1 MKLTN
6 KFNLPQTFVNVIQRP
21 TYSKGKAHISATEII
36 NSPRIVQLKK
46 KYWEEIEQ
54 DASEMVWSLF
64 GSAVHNI
71 LEHGKDDHHIV
82 EERLHLE
89 FDGWKISG
97 AIDLQ
102 EVEPN
107 GTISISDYKV
117 TGAWAVMNEKEDWHR
132 QLNIYAWMV
141 EKVKKVPVGKLQ
153 IIAIIR
159 DWSARDAGTKEGYP
173 PSPVATIDI
182 PLWSFE
188 EREEYISKRIDEHS
202 TALFEMETDG
212 EMPDCTPEEMWEK
225 KTTYALKKNANVR
238 ATSVHTALVD
248 AEEALAKATSAAK
261 KNESFSIEIRL
272 GERTRCKGY
281 CQVSQFCKQYQT
293 YLIKEEENV
302 SS

>member
-1 MKLTN
+1 MKFTN
-6 KFNLPQTFVNVIQRP
+6 KFNLPQTFVNVIHRP

-46 KYWEEIEQ
+46 KYWDEIEQ

-71 LEHGKDDHHIV
+71 LEHGKGDNHVV

-89 FDGWKISG
+89 FEGWRISG

-107 GTISISDYKV
+107 GTITISDYKV
-117 TGAWAVMNEKEDWHR
+117 TGAWAVMNEKDDWHR

-159 DWSARDAGTKEGYP
+159 DWSARDAQTKENYP
-173 PSPVATIDI
+173 NSPVATIDI

-188 EREEYISKRIDEHS
+188 EREKFMTKRIYEHG

-212 EMPDCTPEEMWEK
+212 DLPDCTAEEMWEK
-225 KTTYALKKNANVR
+225 KTSYALKKDGNVR
-238 ATSVHTALVD
+238 AKSVHETQEA
-248 AEEALAKATSAAK
+248 AEEALVKALGTAK
-261 KNESFSIEIRL
+261 KNEGFSIEIRQ
-272 GERTRCKGY
+272 GERTRCKSY
-281 CQVSQFCKQYQT
+281 CQVASFCNQYQN
-293 YLIKEEENV
+293 YMKEMP
-302 SS
+302 

>member
-1 MKLTN
+1 MKFTN
-6 KFNLPQTFVNVIQRP
+6 KFNLPQTFVNVIHRP

-46 KYWEEIEQ
+46 KHWDDIEQ

-71 LEHGKDDHHIV
+71 LEHGKDKHHIV
-82 EERLHLE
+82 EERLNIE
-89 FDGWKISG
+89 FEGWKISG

-102 EVEPN
+102 ELEPN
-107 GTISISDYKV
+107 GTMTISDYKV
-117 TGAWAVMNEKEDWHR
+117 TGAWAVMNEKDDWHR
-132 QLNIYAWMV
+132 QLNIYGWLV

-159 DWSARDAGTKEGYP
+159 DWSARDAASKEGYP
-173 PSPVATIDI
+173 QSPVATIDI

-188 EREEYISKRIDEHS
+188 EREAFITKRIYDHG

-225 KTTYALKKNANVR
+225 KTSYALKKDGNVR
-238 ATSVHTALVD
+238 AKSVHETLED
-248 AEEALAKATSAAK
+248 AETALAKSEETAK
-261 KNESFSIEIRL
+261 KNEKFVIEVRQ
-272 GERTRCKGY
+272 GERTRCRSY
-281 CQVSQFCKQYQT
+281 CQVSSFCTQYQN
-293 YLIKEEENV
+293 YLKEIL
-302 SS
+302 

>member
-6 KFNLPQTFVNVIQRP
+6 KFNLPQTFVNVIDRP

-46 KYWEEIEQ
+46 KYWNEIEQ

-82 EERLHLE
+82 EERIHLQFE
-89 FDGWKISG
+89 GWHISG

-102 EVEPN
+102 EIEPN
-107 GTISISDYKV
+107 GTTTISDYKV
-117 TGAWAVMNEKEDWHR
+117 TGAWAVMNEKDDWHR
-132 QLNIYAWMV
+132 QLNIYAWLV
-141 EKVKKVPVGKLQ
+141 EKAKNVKVGKLQ

-159 DWSARDAGTKEGYP
+159 DWSARDAATKEGYP

-182 PLWSFE
+182 PLWTFE
-188 EREEYISKRIDEHS
+188 EREAFITKRIYDHG

-212 EMPDCTPEEMWEK
+212 DLPNCTAEDMWEK
-225 KTTYALKKNANVR
+225 KTSYALKKDGNVR
-238 ATSVHTALVD
+238 AKSVHESQ
-248 AEEALAKATSAAK
+248 EEADKALAKAEESAK
-261 KNESFSIEIRL
+261 KGDKFVIEIRQ
-272 GERTRCKGY
+272 GERTRCKNY
-281 CQVSQFCKQYQT
+281 CQVSPFCNQHQEYMST
-293 YLIKEEENV
+293 ME
-302 SS
+302 

>member
-1 MKLTN
+1 MKFTN
-6 KFNLPQTFVNVIQRP
+6 KFNLPQTFVNVIHRP

-46 KYWEEIEQ
+46 KHWDDIEQ

-71 LEHGKDDHHIV
+71 LEHGKDEHHIV

-89 FDGWKISG
+89 FEGWKISG

-107 GTISISDYKV
+107 GTITISDYKV
-117 TGAWAVMNEKEDWHR
+117 TGAWAVMNEKDDWHR
-132 QLNIYAWMV
+132 QLNIYGWIV
-141 EKVKKVPVGKLQ
+141 EKVKKIPVGKLQ

-159 DWSARDAGTKEGYP
+159 DWSAREAATKEGYP
-173 PSPVATIDI
+173 QSPVATIDI

-188 EREEYISKRIDEHS
+188 EREAFVAKRIYEHG

-212 EMPDCTPEEMWEK
+212 EMPECTPEEMWEK
-225 KTTYALKKNANVR
+225 KTTYALKKDGNVR
-238 ATSVHTALVD
+238 AKSVHETLED
-248 AEEALAKATSAAK
+248 AEKALAKSEETAK
-261 KNESFSIEIRL
+261 KNEKFSIEVRQ
-272 GERTRCKGY
+272 GERTRCRSY
-281 CQVSQFCKQYQT
+281 CQVSQFCTQYQN
-293 YLIKEEENV
+293 YMKEMP
-302 SS
+302 

>member
-6 KFNLPQTFVNVIQRP
+6 KFNLPQTFVNVIDRP

-46 KYWEEIEQ
+46 KYWNEIEQ

-82 EERLHLE
+82 EERLHLMFE
-89 FDGWKISG
+89 GWHISG

-107 GTISISDYKV
+107 GTITISDYKV
-117 TGAWAVMNEKEDWHR
+117 TGAWAVMNEKDDWHR
-132 QLNIYAWMV
+132 QLNIYAWLV
-141 EKVKKVPVGKLQ
+141 EKIKGTKVGKLQ

-159 DWSARDAGTKEGYP
+159 DWSARDAATKENYP

-182 PLWSFE
+182 PLWTFE
-188 EREEYISKRIDEHS
+188 EREAFITKRIYDHGA
-202 TALFEMETDG
+202 ALFEMETGGDLP
-212 EMPDCTPEEMWEK
+212 ECNAEEMWEK
-225 KTTYALKKNANVR
+225 KTSYALKKDGNVR
-238 ATSVHTALVD
+238 AKSVHETHDD
-248 AEEALAKATSAAK
+248 AEKALAKAEESAK
-261 KNESFSIEIRL
+261 KSEKFFIEIRQ
-272 GERTRCKGY
+272 GERTRCKNY
-281 CQVSQFCKQYQT
+281 CQVSPFCNQYQT
-293 YLIKEEENV
+293 YLSEKTEI
-302 SS
+302 

>member
-1 MKLTN
+1 MKFTN
-6 KFNLPQTFVNVIQRP
+6 KFNLPQTFVNVIHRP

-46 KYWEEIEQ
+46 KYWDEIEQ

-71 LEHGKDDHHIV
+71 LEHGKGDNHVV
-82 EERLHLE
+82 EERIHLE
-89 FDGWKISG
+89 FEGWHISG

-107 GTISISDYKV
+107 GTITVSDYKV
-117 TGAWAVMNEKEDWHR
+117 TGAWAVMNEKDDWHR

-159 DWSARDAGTKEGYP
+159 DWSARDAATKENYP
-173 PSPVATIDI
+173 QSPVATIDI
-182 PLWSFE
+182 PLWTFA
-188 EREEYISKRIDEHS
+188 EREAFIAKRIYEHG

-212 EMPDCTPEEMWEK
+212 EMPDCTSEEMWEK
-225 KTTYALKKNANVR
+225 KTSYALKKDGNVR
-238 ATSVHTALVD
+238 AKSVHETF
-248 AEEALAKATSAAK
+248 EEATAAMEAAQASAK
-261 KNESFSIEIRL
+261 KSEKFSVEVRQ
-272 GERTRCKGY
+272 GERTRCKSY

-293 YLIKEEENV
+293 YLTME
-302 SS
+302 

>member
-6 KFNLPQTFVNVIQRP
+6 KFNLPQTFVNVIDRP

-46 KYWEEIEQ
+46 KYWNEIEQ

-82 EERLHLE
+82 EERIHLQFE
-89 FDGWKISG
+89 GWHISG

-107 GTISISDYKV
+107 GTTTISDYKV
-117 TGAWAVMNEKEDWHR
+117 TGAWAVMNEKDDWHR
-132 QLNIYAWMV
+132 QLNIYAWLV
-141 EKVKKVPVGKLQ
+141 EKAKNVKVGKLQ

-159 DWSARDAGTKEGYP
+159 DWSARDAATKEGYP

-182 PLWSFE
+182 PLWTFE
-188 EREEYISKRIDEHS
+188 EREEFITKRIYDHG

-212 EMPDCTPEEMWEK
+212 DLPNCTAEDMWEK
-225 KTTYALKKNANVR
+225 KTSYALKKDGNVR
-238 ATSVHTALVD
+238 AKSVHESQ
-248 AEEALAKATSAAK
+248 EEADKALAKAEESAK
-261 KNESFSIEIRL
+261 KGDKFVIEIRQ
-272 GERTRCKGY
+272 GERTRCKNY
-281 CQVSQFCKQYQT
+281 CQVSPFCNQYQEYMST
-293 YLIKEEENV
+293 ME
-302 SS
+302 

>member
-1 MKLTN
+1 MKFTN
-6 KFNLPQTFVNVIQRP
+6 KFNLPQTFVNVIHRP

-46 KYWEEIEQ
+46 KYWDEIEQ

-71 LEHGKDDHHIV
+71 LEHGKGDNHVV
-82 EERLHLE
+82 EERIHLE
-89 FDGWKISG
+89 FEGWHISG

-107 GTISISDYKV
+107 GTITVSDYKV
-117 TGAWAVMNEKEDWHR
+117 TGAWAVMNEKDDWHR

-159 DWSARDAGTKEGYP
+159 DWSARDAATKENYP
-173 PSPVATIDI
+173 QSPVATIDI
-182 PLWSFE
+182 PLWTFE
-188 EREEYISKRIDEHS
+188 EREAFITKRIYEHG

-212 EMPDCTPEEMWEK
+212 EMPECTSEEMWEK
-225 KTTYALKKNANVR
+225 KTSYAVKKDGNVR
-238 ATSVHTALVD
+238 AKSVHETF
-248 AEEALAKATSAAK
+248 EEATAAMEAAQASAK
-261 KNESFSIEIRL
+261 KSEKFSVEVRQ
-272 GERTRCKGY
+272 GERTRCKSY

-293 YLIKEEENV
+293 YLTME
-302 SS
+302 

>member
-6 KFNLPQTFVNVIQRP
+6 KFNLPQTFVNVIDRP

-46 KYWEEIEQ
+46 KYWNEIEQ

-82 EERLHLE
+82 EERLHLMFE
-89 FDGWKISG
+89 GWHISG

-107 GTISISDYKV
+107 GTITISDYKV
-117 TGAWAVMNEKEDWHR
+117 TGAWAVMNEKDDWHR
-132 QLNIYAWMV
+132 QLNIYAWLV
-141 EKVKKVPVGKLQ
+141 EKIKSTKIGKLQ

-159 DWSARDAGTKEGYP
+159 DWSARDAATKENYP

-182 PLWSFE
+182 PLWTFE
-188 EREEYISKRIDEHS
+188 EREAFVTKRIYAHGA
-202 TALFEMETDG
+202 ALFEMETDG
-212 EMPDCTPEEMWEK
+212 DLPECNAEEMWEK
-225 KTTYALKKNANVR
+225 KTSYALKKDGNVR
-238 ATSVHTALVD
+238 AKSVHESQED
-248 AEEALAKATSAAK
+248 AEKALDKAEESAK
-261 KNESFSIEIRL
+261 KSEKFFIEIRQ
-272 GERTRCKGY
+272 GERTRCKNY
-281 CQVSQFCKQYQT
+281 CQVSPFCNQYQT
-293 YLIKEEENV
+293 YLTTME
-302 SS
+302 

>member
-46 KYWEEIEQ
+46 KHWEDIEQ

-89 FDGWKISG
+89 FEGWKISG

-107 GTISISDYKV
+107 GTITVSDYKV
-117 TGAWAVMNEKEDWHR
+117 TGAWAVMNEKDDWHR

-141 EKVKKVPVGKLQ
+141 ETIKKVPVVKAQ
-153 IIAIIR
+153 IVAIIR
-159 DWSARDAGTKEGYP
+159 DWSARDAATRENYP
-173 PSPVATIDI
+173 PSPVAVIDI
-182 PLWSFE
+182 PVWSLA
-188 EREEYISKRIDEHS
+188 EREAYINKRLDMHNQAYFATETGGDLPFCDES
-202 TALFEMETDG
+202 D
-212 EMPDCTPEEMWEK
+212 MWEK
-225 KTTYALKKNANVR
+225 PTLYAVKKDGGVR
-238 ATSVHTALVD
+238 AKSVHKTKED
-248 AEEALAKATSAAK
+248 AEQALQNLKGYVL
-261 KNESFSIEIRL
+261 EIRE
-272 GERTRCKGY
+272 GERTRCKSY
-281 CQVSQFCKQYQT
+281 CP
-293 YLIKEEENV
+293 V
-302 SS
+302 SSFCSQYKEYQNDL

>member
-1 MKLTN
+1 MKFTN
-6 KFNLPQTFVNVIQRP
+6 KFNLPQTFVNVIHRP

-46 KYWEEIEQ
+46 KHWDDIEQ

-71 LEHGKDDHHIV
+71 LEHGKDKNHIV

-89 FDGWKISG
+89 YEGWHISG

-102 EVEPN
+102 ELEPN
-107 GTISISDYKV
+107 GTMTVSDYKV
-117 TGAWAVMNEKEDWHR
+117 TGAWAVMNEKDDWHR
-132 QLNIYAWMV
+132 QLNIYGWMV

-159 DWSARDAGTKEGYP
+159 DWSARDAASKEGYP
-173 PSPVATIDI
+173 QSPVATIDI
-182 PLWSFE
+182 PLWTFE
-188 EREEYISKRIDEHS
+188 EREAFITKRIYDHG

-225 KTTYALKKNANVR
+225 KTSYALKKDGNVR
-238 ATSVHTALVD
+238 AKSVHETLEE
-248 AEEALAKATSAAK
+248 AETALAKSEETAK
-261 KNESFSIEIRL
+261 KNEKFAIEVRQ
-272 GERTRCKGY
+272 GERTRCRSY
-281 CQVSQFCKQYQT
+281 CQVSPFCTQYQN
-293 YLIKEEENV
+293 YLKEIP
-302 SS
+302 